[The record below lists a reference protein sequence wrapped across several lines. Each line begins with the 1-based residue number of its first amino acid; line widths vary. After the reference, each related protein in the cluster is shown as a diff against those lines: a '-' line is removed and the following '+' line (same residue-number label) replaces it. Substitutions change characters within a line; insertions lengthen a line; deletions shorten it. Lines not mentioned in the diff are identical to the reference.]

1 MTRELMLTPAERQK
15 LVLQAL
21 DEFERPLMRYA
32 TRLLNGDQDAARDAV
47 QHSFL
52 KLCERQEGDESDGEK
67 FENVA
72 PWLYT
77 VCRNRVMDQWRQ
89 SKREPIADAESSNG
103 VYTRELGPG
112 DQLEKTALLK
122 LIQKLISRLAA
133 SEKEVAELWSQGFTN
148 GEIAAVTGKAEGT
161 VRVCLHRAIK
171 SLRKHAAIKN
181 WFDEEPLVQKNK
193 F

>member
-1 MTRELMLTPAERQK
+1 MLAPAERQQ

-21 DEFERPLMRYA
+21 DEFERPLLRYA

-47 QHSFL
+47 QHAFM
-52 KLCERQEGDESDGEK
+52 KLCERQEGDESESDR

-72 PWLYT
+72 PWLFT

-89 SKREPIADAESSNG
+89 SNREPIAEAGSSNG
-103 VYTRELGPG
+103 LYTRDLGPA

-122 LIQKLISRLAA
+122 LIQGLISRLSA
-133 SEKEVAELWSQGFTN
+133 SEKEVAELWSQGFSN

-171 SLRKHAAIKN
+171 SLRTHPAIKN
-181 WFDEEPLVQKNK
+181 WFDEEPLVQKSK